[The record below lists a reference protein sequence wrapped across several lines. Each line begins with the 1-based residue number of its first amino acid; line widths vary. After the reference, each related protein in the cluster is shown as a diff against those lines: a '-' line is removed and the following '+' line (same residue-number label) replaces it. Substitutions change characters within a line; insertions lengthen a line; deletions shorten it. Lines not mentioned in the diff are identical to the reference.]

1 MGFISRFPLFK
12 GSAEPANGL
21 LAQKQRKQNWQIEE
35 QSKRLMPSKVSSVPT
50 VWHDFL
56 TIYRQ
61 GHGAE
66 VLGRKLSVLKQREK
80 EQAEERNDKKE
91 IDVQTST
98 FKPEQEYRKTFYIST
113 VVLVTLLSIAGKE
126 KTLSAL
132 CNV

>member
-1 MGFISRFPLFK
+1 
-12 GSAEPANGL
+12 
-21 LAQKQRKQNWQIEE
+21 
-35 QSKRLMPSKVSSVPT
+35 MPSKVSSVPT